1 MNILTVV
8 VLAVF
13 LLFAANGLRKGLVK
27 KLAGIVAL
35 LISSILVS
43 VALPYITDFLKE
55 QTPVYEYIVGQCETV
70 VSKQAASSV
79 LGNSKQGNGQ
89 GSKDSSLDREQI
101 LNLVDQYGYQYG
113 VDRSMAENLSDAQ
126 LQELAGSYLQ
136 SYINQS
142 LEKESGLQ
150 DDESSGNLLSMT
162 RVEQTQLIQ
171 NLPIPD
177 FLKNL
182 MLNYNNS
189 EGYKKLNVNDFAGYT
204 VQFFANIIL
213 NIIAF
218 IVTLVVVQ
226 LMIWT
231 VITALDIFSR
241 LPIIHLINRLGG
253 LAIGILQGLFAVW
266 MFFLVIAIFSG
277 TEIGMML
284 MNMIDQ
290 STILKPMYESNM
302 FLKIIVQAISNIL

>member
-1 MNILTVV
+1 MNILTVM

-13 LLFAANGLRKGLVK
+13 LLFAASGLRMGLVK

-35 LISSILVS
+35 LVSSMLVS

-55 QTPVYEYIVGQCETV
+55 QTPAYEYIVRQCETV
-70 VSKQAASSV
+70 VSKQVASSV
-79 LGNSKQGNGQ
+79 LGNTKQGNEQ
-89 GSKDSSLDREQI
+89 SSKESGLDREQI

-113 VDRSMAENLSDAQ
+113 VDRSMAESMSDAQ
-126 LQELAGSYLQ
+126 LQELASSYLQ
-136 SYINQS
+136 SYISQS
-142 LEKESGLQ
+142 LETGGTLQ
-150 DDESSGNLLSMT
+150 DGRSSADPLSMT

-204 VQFFANIIL
+204 VHFFANIVL
-213 NIIAF
+213 NIVAF
-218 IVTLVVVQ
+218 IVTLAVVH
-226 LMIWT
+226 LIIWT

-241 LPIIHLINRLGG
+241 LPIIRLINRLGG
-253 LAIGILQGLFAVW
+253 LTIGILQGLFAVW
-266 MFFLVIAIFSG
+266 MIFLVIAIFSG
-277 TEIGMML
+277 TEIGTML

-302 FLKIIVQAISNIL
+302 FLKIIVQSISNIL